1 MPIGIFISL
10 FIFII
15 SLITLIASVSF
26 LIHPLD
32 SRFAAVKALTRA
44 TIYAT
49 VLGFFSG
56 MVFPFKNAIINT
68 GNEEV
73 VKVTGHF
80 LGGVIE
86 SFVPVIIGFSILSLS
101 WVVVALGNNRKGNAS
116 K

>member
-10 FIFII
+10 FIFIV
-15 SLITLIASVSF
+15 SLVTLIGSVSF

-32 SRFAAVKALTRA
+32 SRLAVVKALTRA

-56 MVFPFKNAIINT
+56 MVFPLKRGIINI
-68 GNEEV
+68 GNEKV
-73 VKVTGHF
+73 IKVTGTF
-80 LGGVIE
+80 LEGVIE
-86 SFVPVIIGFSILSLS
+86 SFVPVIIGFTLLSLS
-101 WVVVALGNNRKGNAS
+101 WVVVALGIKRKGNNI